1 MADGPDEGR
10 RTQALGVVL
19 ALAVAAVLG
28 VVVLG
33 GHDPAGAP
41 VAGTRTAPTAG
52 TSPLTGTG
60 DPGRAVLAVKIDNAP
75 EGRPWIGVGDADVVY
90 VEPVEAGLTRLL
102 AVFASRLPPA
112 VGAVRSLR
120 ESDLDVLA
128 AYGRPALAYSG
139 NAPELDAD
147 VARAAIDGVSA
158 ERVPAAYRRAA
169 DRPAP
174 HDLVGD
180 PAALLRA
187 APDAAAP
194 RDVGFRFGPPA
205 AGGSPAPDVV
215 ERVGRTEV
223 LARADGGRWAL
234 TVGGTPTD
242 VRPATIVVQRV
253 PVRTS
258 AIRDVAG
265 SPSPTA
271 VTVGSGPVEVLR
283 DGRRYP
289 GTWSRAAPTDPTTFT
304 GADGAPLTF
313 APGPVWVL
321 LVAA

>member
-1 MADGPDEGR
+1 MADGRGDG
-10 RTQALGVVL
+10 RTQALGVLL
-19 ALAVAAVLG
+19 ALALAAVLG
-28 VVVLG
+28 FVVLG
-33 GHDPAGAP
+33 GRDAPTGPAA
-41 VAGTRTAPTAG
+41 ATRTATAG
-52 TSPLTGTG
+52 MSPLTGEPG
-60 DPGRAVLAVKIDNAP
+60 DPGRAVLAVKVDNAP
-75 EGRPWIGVGDADVVY
+75 EARPWIGVGDADVVY

-102 AVFASRLPPA
+102 AVFASRLPPT

-139 NAPELDAD
+139 NAPELDRD
-147 VARAAIDGVSA
+147 VAAAAIDGVSA
-158 ERVPAAYRRAA
+158 ERVPAAYRRAP

-174 HDLVGD
+174 HDLVAD
-180 PAALLRA
+180 PAALLAA

-194 RDVGFRFGPPA
+194 RDVGFRFGPVDAGATPA
-205 AGGSPAPDVV
+205 AEVV

-223 LARADGGRWAL
+223 LARADGDRWDL
-234 TVGGTPTD
+234 TVGGAPTD

-265 SPSPTA
+265 APSPTA
-271 VTVGSGPVEVLR
+271 VTVGSGPVDVLR
-283 DGRRYP
+283 DGRRST
-289 GTWSRAAPTDPTTFT
+289 GTWSRAAPADPTAFT
-304 GADGAPLTF
+304 AADGTPLTF